1 MDWRSG
7 VRWAEDAE
15 RQTGL
20 VWASGCDPST
30 HDRWWECAKRHGD
43 MEKKGLVGDN
53 RRSRNNKKTYESTS
67 TKQSQKQNRLRRWIS
82 NCARYPSIETLP
94 RSTKDHRYLSLTV
107 DIGMRFV
114 KGAKRAVCGPWSPCT
129 FQGATLS
136 CRGQG
141 GHHIAHRLWLLC
153 HAL

>member
-1 MDWRSG
+1 MLVRDWRSG

-53 RRSRNNKKTYESTS
+53 RRARNNKKTYESTS

-82 NCARYPSIETLP
+82 NCARYPSIDTLP
-94 RSTKDHRYLSLTV
+94 RSTNDHLYISLTV
-107 DIGMRFV
+107 DIGMLFV

-129 FQGATLS
+129 FPEALLTR
-136 CRGQG
+136 RGQG
-141 GHHIAHRLWLLC
+141 EHHIEPHRW
-153 HAL
+153 